1 MTTSD
6 PAPVTAL
13 AAEAERRE
21 MRVTFGTG
29 PDTVT
34 LTVPRKWQ
42 RFKFLR
48 RINSGDVIGALESVF
63 GVEAV
68 EALDEIEIDE
78 HEFNDVLEKLAE
90 ALGGTSMG
98 NSQSSPASR

>member
-1 MTTSD
+1 MTNPNTAATS
-6 PAPVTAL
+6 L
-13 AAEAERRE
+13 AREAESRGTRI
-21 MRVTFGTG
+21 TFGTG

-68 EALDEIEIDE
+68 ESLDEIEIDE
-78 HEFNDVLEKLAE
+78 HEFSEVLETLAE
-90 ALGGTSMG
+90 ALGGTSAG
-98 NSQSSPASR
+98 NSQASPNSH